1 MKELTQQNFYMAIQ
15 ECLDTEHYK
24 VLLVTETFKD
34 LEMII
39 TDWLQPIEHIIPDV
53 IKIVKSRNNFHINF
67 ANGSYIRHITSNSS
81 YMRGRRANLVLCEPW
96 MMHDNFISSEITVIE
111 LCGNYFGCFKCD
123 VV

>member
-34 LEMII
+34 LEVII

-67 ANGSYIRHITSNSS
+67 ANGSYIRHISLNPSNI
-81 YMRGRRANLVLCEPW
+81 RGRRADLVLCKPW
-96 MMHDNFISSEITVIE
+96 MMDDISISCHLKACE
-111 LCGNYFGCFKCD
+111 LCNHYFTHGGFPD
-123 VV
+123 E